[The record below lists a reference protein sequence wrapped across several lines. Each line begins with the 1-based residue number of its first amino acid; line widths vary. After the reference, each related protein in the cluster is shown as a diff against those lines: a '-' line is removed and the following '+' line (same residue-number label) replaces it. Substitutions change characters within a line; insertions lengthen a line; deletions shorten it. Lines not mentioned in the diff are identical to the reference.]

1 MKFALQFIIFIICSV
16 PLSGQK
22 ISKANAGQK
31 EIIFENIDV
40 AHAKKIMAASNN
52 FVLLDV
58 RTPEEIANGKIDN
71 AIEMDIKAPDFKEKL
86 ATLDKEKQY
95 IVYCHAGGRSATA
108 MQMMKDMGFK
118 QVYNLISGYRAWP
131 KNK

>member
-1 MKFALQFIIFIICSV
+1 
-16 PLSGQK
+16 
-22 ISKANAGQK
+22 
-31 EIIFENIDV
+31 
-40 AHAKKIMAASNN
+40 MAASNN